1 MNLETEIN
9 PIAISTES
17 YNIRIAN
24 LVDHLLMLDVKL
36 NGSRHTEVA

>member
-17 YNIRIAN
+17 YEIRIAN
-24 LVDHLLMLDVKL
+24 LVEHLLMLDDRM
-36 NGSRHTEVA
+36 NSQRQSEVA

>member
-1 MNLETEIN
+1 MEQDTEIN

-24 LVDHLLMLDVKL
+24 LVEHLLYLDDKMSAQSQL
-36 NGSRHTEVA
+36 EAP